1 MSDEKWLNSQKN
13 FKGPQTKAFTLG
25 TFFFS
30 FFKDQGC
37 VFDESDGAFLAENF
51 LKKVENFDDAF
62 DVSCMQIFQLPI
74 NSRCRRTIL
83 KGNSMK

>member
-1 MSDEKWLNSQKN
+1 MSDEKWLNSQ
-13 FKGPQTKAFTLG
+13 TKAFTLG
-25 TFFFS
+25 TFFS